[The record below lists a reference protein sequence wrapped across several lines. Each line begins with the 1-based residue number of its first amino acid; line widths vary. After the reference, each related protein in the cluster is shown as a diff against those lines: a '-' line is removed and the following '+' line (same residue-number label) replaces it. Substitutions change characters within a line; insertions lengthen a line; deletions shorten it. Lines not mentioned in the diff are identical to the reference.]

1 MSITAQRKPGR
12 RRSRLDGTDISRWL
26 EEALLRAYSR
36 VSPIE
41 RYTAEEEFEEDEGR
55 TEYAEFKML
64 GKVRQCQRKRQ
75 K

>member
-1 MSITAQRKPGR
+1 MSITAQRKPGEGDQDWMER
-12 RRSRLDGTDISRWL
+12 TYHGGWRNLSS
-26 EEALLRAYSR
+26 AYSR
-36 VSPIE
+36 ISPIE
-41 RYTAEEEFEEDEGR
+41 RYTSEEEFEEDEGR

>member
-1 MSITAQRKPGR
+1 MSITAERKPGEGDQDWMVR
-12 RRSRLDGTDISRWL
+12 TYPGWRNLSS
-26 EEALLRAYSR
+26 AYSR

-41 RYTAEEEFEEDEGR
+41 RYTSEEEDEEDEGR

>member
-1 MSITAQRKPGR
+1 MSITAERKPGEGDQDWMVR
-12 RRSRLDGTDISRWL
+12 TYPTGWRKLSS
-26 EEALLRAYSR
+26 AYSR

-41 RYTAEEEFEEDEGR
+41 RYTPEEEDEEAEGR

-64 GKVRQCQRKRQ
+64 GKVRHCQRKRQ